1 MTDMPSALRG
11 IIVDAIVAANTIA
24 GSRVEAERFDPIDDG
39 VPPLVNVKMDV
50 RGSTETAGISPIF
63 AVIATVAII
72 GTVQDVNRID
82 QIKDAVFGI
91 PNWDIPV
98 HITDYAETRAFDGKS
113 KWTVGD
119 YRLVVHFAWRESYT
133 ANPPSAPL
141 TGIAIPVGTA
151 TGNVA

>member
-82 QIKDAVFGI
+82 
-91 PNWDIPV
+91 
-98 HITDYAETRAFDGKS
+98 
-113 KWTVGD
+113 
-119 YRLVVHFAWRESYT
+119 L
-133 ANPPSAPL
+133 L
-141 TGIAIPVGTA
+141 
-151 TGNVA
+151 